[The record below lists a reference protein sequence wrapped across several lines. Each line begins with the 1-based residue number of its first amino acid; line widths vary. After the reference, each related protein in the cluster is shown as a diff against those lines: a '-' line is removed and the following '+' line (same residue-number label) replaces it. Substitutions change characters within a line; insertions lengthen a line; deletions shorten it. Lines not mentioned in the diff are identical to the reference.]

1 MNIIIRFTIFTLSGT
16 RSSSHQGRFGSG
28 HRHAISGRRGHRR
41 PGQVQY
47 LGRSD
52 QLGRQ
57 FNGRLPGAEWCDLR
71 QCVCDASTWHRRY
84 RLLHLPC
91 AGKWPSSVLD
101 WEGTSHFSIS
111 KPHTTVV
118 KLMASSGTGG
128 ICNAATVGTG
138 ANVLVTGMLA
148 WLTVSTSSSILAFN
162 KASFVPSTLSAA
174 ELTALDSQCS
184 TIGSR
189 VCNSTCP

>member
-1 MNIIIRFTIFTLSGT
+1 MNIIMRFTIFTSLALVLLPIKNALAQATDTPYQVGVVTDDLGKFNTAAVLTNSGA
-16 RSSSHQGRFGSG
+16 SSTVAFPAQNG
-28 HRHAISGRRGHRR
+28 AICINAYAVPA
-41 PGQVQY
+41 PGTAVTACCTCRVQANG
-47 LGRSD
+47 L
-52 QLGRQ
+52 RQ
-57 FNGRLPGAEWCDLR
+57 FSIGSE
-71 QCVCDASTWHRRY
+71 
-84 RLLHLPC
+84 LLSPL
-91 AGKWPSSVLD
+91 
-101 WEGTSHFSIS
+101 S

-148 WLTVSTSSSILAFN
+148 WLTVSTSDSIFALN
-162 KASFVPSTLSAA
+162 KVSFVPSTLSAA
-174 ELTALDSQCS
+174 ELTALNSQCS

>member
-1 MNIIIRFTIFTLSGT
+1 MNIIIRFTIFAFLALVLLPIKDASAQATDTPYQVGVVTDDLAKFNTAAVLTNSGA
-16 RSSSHQGRFGSG
+16 SSTSPS
-28 HRHAISGRRGHRR
+28 
-41 PGQVQY
+41 
-47 LGRSD
+47 
-52 QLGRQ
+52 
-57 FNGRLPGAEWCDLR
+57 GAEWAICVNAYAMPAPGTAVTACCTCRVQANGLR
-71 QCVCDASTWHRRY
+71 Q
-84 RLLHLPC
+84 
-91 AGKWPSSVLD
+91 
-101 WEGTSHFSIS
+101 FSIGKELLSPLS

-148 WLTVSTSSSILAFN
+148 WLTVSTSDSIFALN
-162 KASFVPSTLSAA
+162 KVSFVPSTLSAA

>member
-1 MNIIIRFTIFTLSGT
+1 MNIIIRFTIFTFLALVLLPIKDASAQATDTPYQVGVVTDDLARFNTAAVLTNSGA
-16 RSSSHQGRFGSG
+16 SSTVA
-28 HRHAISGRRGHRR
+28 AICVNAYAVPA
-41 PGQVQY
+41 PGTAVTACCTCRVQANG
-47 LGRSD
+47 L
-52 QLGRQ
+52 RQ
-57 FNGRLPGAEWCDLR
+57 FSIGKE
-71 QCVCDASTWHRRY
+71 
-84 RLLHLPC
+84 LLSP
-91 AGKWPSSVLD
+91 
-101 WEGTSHFSIS
+101 TS

-148 WLTVSTSSSILAFN
+148 WLTVSTSDSIFALN
-162 KASFVPSTLSAA
+162 KVSFVPSTLSAA

-189 VCNSTCP
+189 VCNSACP